1 MTPTILLYN
10 FSPARTALANKALL
24 PYKCAVISV
33 SEKDQIQKIGFMLG
47 ENGFEKQKP
56 AVTQRSFK
64 DELIVI
70 SGISSDKLSLLLIS
84 IRSVLG
90 QIDYKAL
97 VTDTNINW
105 TGIQL
110 FTEIKHEHKQ
120 FNSQCAIQTVQ
131 KPTI

>member
-1 MTPTILLYN
+1 MNPTILLYN
-10 FSPARTALANKALL
+10 FSPTRTTLAKKALL
-24 PYKCAVISV
+24 PLKCTIISV
-33 SEKDQIQKIGFMLG
+33 SEKEQIQKIGFILG
-47 ENGFEKQKP
+47 ENGFEKQKS
-56 AVTQRSFK
+56 AVTQITFN

-70 SGISSDKLSLLLIS
+70 SGISGDKLNLLLMA

-110 FTEIKHEHKQ
+110 FLEIKQEHDALK
-120 FNSQCAIQTVQ
+120 
-131 KPTI
+131 